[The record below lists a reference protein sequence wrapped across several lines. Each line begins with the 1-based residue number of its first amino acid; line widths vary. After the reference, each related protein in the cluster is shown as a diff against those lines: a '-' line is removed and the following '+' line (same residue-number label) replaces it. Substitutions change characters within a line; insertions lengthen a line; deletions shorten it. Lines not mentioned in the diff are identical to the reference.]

1 MYQGESGHLKGE
13 TVLIDYGH
21 RVAFTGDSYINIHGM
36 PREQAAYNRY
46 APVLMTSVDADPG
59 GHPRL

>member
-1 MYQGESGHLKGE
+1 M
-13 TVLIDYGH
+13 LIDYGH
-21 RVAFTGDSYINIHGM
+21 RVAFTGDSYINIYGM

-46 APVLMTSVDADPG
+46 APVPMTSVDADPG